1 MIKIS
6 KAKPK
11 ESQSIRQF
19 EQLVWNETDI
29 TSPYDIVSFV
39 TYGYVFLAEDTE
51 KDKDKIVGTIVAI
64 KTKDNEIRIVDWI
77 VHEQYRHTGIG
88 TRLYKRLRKEI
99 GNLTMIAYVESD
111 NTASIEG
118 HKKLGFKPTKKVK
131 DPFFIGEKKNWLV
144 MKSK

>member
-19 EQLVWNETDI
+19 EQFVWNETNI

-39 TYGYVFLAEDTE
+39 TYGYVFLA
-51 KDKDKIVGTIVAI
+51 KSKDKIVGAIVAI
-64 KTKDNEIRIVDWI
+64 KTKDNEIRIIDWI
-77 VHEQYRHTGIG
+77 VDESYRHIGIG
-88 TRLYKRLRKEI
+88 TKLYEKLRKEA

-118 HKKLGFKPTKKVK
+118 HKKLGFKPTKKIT
-131 DPFFIGEKKNWLV
+131 DPFFIGDKKNWV
-144 MKSK
+144 IMKL